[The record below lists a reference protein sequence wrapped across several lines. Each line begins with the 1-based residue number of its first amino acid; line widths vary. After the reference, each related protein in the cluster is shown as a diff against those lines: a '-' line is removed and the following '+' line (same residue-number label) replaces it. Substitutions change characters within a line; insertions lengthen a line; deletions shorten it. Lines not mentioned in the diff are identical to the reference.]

1 MSTYKD
7 GVALLKLASRW
18 YATNGPTLMDGRA
31 ESMGVFFETEKFDS
45 AVMEGYAEMD
55 NLTPNL
61 IPLLAAV
68 QSGFDTDF
76 IAQVINHHNIEQ
88 DQLERVCYKSAN
100 NGCMY
105 KNTAGGKLHLVDVY
119 IAAIKAQEVL
129 GRLPIPDFTDP
140 LLVIAGMHSHSPDA
154 WPATIVEKKAALQKA
169 GADPGYT
176 RYMKFFAEQKIS
188 RLDQLPNSSPEDF
201 IYRSGM
207 LSKVTYRKEIK
218 LYGLWEDLL
227 IEAGNNPQDNLGLL
241 VLQACRDASPDVKVV
256 IRNALINMHPHGLH
270 SLFRNA
276 PITLYKTLQ
285 GEVAGSDLSVVLDSL
300 VLKINLSVPYAPQAS
315 NFKAILK
322 PKSDFKD
329 VLNNTDTLLQRVCNE
344 ILERHEDQVGFAHL
358 AVFNTLQSMMLGPQ
372 SISEFDRE
380 AVIQHLD
387 RAMVSMVGVDDKP
400 NRHREEMYKGFQ
412 TAFALLGQDHQWD
425 IQRLAQCSSLGQK
438 LLAQTG
444 VNIRSF
450 PGMSR
455 KHRGELLEEG
465 LGL

>member
-1 MSTYKD
+1 MSTFKD
-7 GVALLKLASRW
+7 GVALLNLASRW
-18 YATNGPTLMDGRA
+18 YAANGPQLMERRA
-31 ESMGVFFETEKFDS
+31 ESLSVFFETDRFDG
-45 AVMEGYAEMD
+45 AVIKGYAEMD
-55 NLTPNL
+55 SLTPNL

-68 QSGFDTDF
+68 QSGYDTDF
-76 IAQVINHHNIEQ
+76 IAQVINHHNIDQ
-88 DQLERVCYKSAN
+88 GQLERVCYKSAN

-119 IAAIKAQEVL
+119 IAAIKAQELL

-140 LLVIAGMHSHSPDA
+140 LLVTAGMHSHSPDA

-176 RYMKFFAEQKIS
+176 RYMKFFAERMIS

-201 IYRSGM
+201 IQRSGM

-218 LYGLWEDLL
+218 LYGLWEELL
-227 IEAGNNPQDNLGLL
+227 IEAGNNPEDNLGLL
-241 VLQACRDASPDVKVV
+241 VLQACKEASPANKVI
-256 IRNALINMHPHGLH
+256 IRNALTNMHPHGLH

-276 PITLYKTLQ
+276 PISLYKTMQ
-285 GEVAGSDLSVVLDSL
+285 ETVTGSDLADVLDDL
-300 VLKINLSVPYAPQAS
+300 VLKINLSVPYSPQAS

-329 VLNNTDTLLQRVCNE
+329 VLEDAGTLLQRVSSA
-344 ILERHEDQVGFAHL
+344 IMGRDEDQVGFAHL
-358 AVFNTLQSMMLGPQ
+358 AVFNTLQGMNLGPQ
-372 SISEFDRE
+372 AVSGLDRE
-380 AVIQHLD
+380 AVVLHLD

-412 TAFALLGQDHQWD
+412 MAFRLLGQDHQWD
-425 IQRLAQCSSLGQK
+425 LQRLAQCNSLGQK
-438 LLAQTG
+438 LLAQAG